1 MRYSPQLVLWRP
13 SRRSRP
19 APKAQTLVP
28 SCRRSK
34 EHRVKA
40 HFSLMAEY
48 NSWANTR
55 IFRGAGARASDK
67 DFAGR
72 SVAACA
78 TAEWITTLL
87 SPPDA

>member
-1 MRYSPQLVLWRP
+1 MNTGRGGSGGESAREEQVKIISLLVR
-13 SRRSRP
+13 
-19 APKAQTLVP
+19 
-28 SCRRSK
+28 
-34 EHRVKA
+34 
-40 HFSLMAEY
+40 
-48 NSWANTR
+48 
-55 IFRGAGARASDK
+55 AGARASDK